1 MSVFL
6 NFTLLITAKY
16 EEWQHP
22 FSNIVDFIGLFLIE
36 LAPDSYSLFSSY
48 GHNF

>member
-16 EEWQHP
+16 EEWPHP
-22 FSNIVDFIGLFLIE
+22 FSNIVDFIGLFLTE
-36 LAPDSYSLFSSY
+36 LAADSYSLFSSY
-48 GHNF
+48 GHHF